1 MKRCICVL
9 LVSIVLFGSCMNR
22 SRVANTFV
30 QVEKALAVAPDSAMR
45 LLKDIPAKSLSNQA
59 MRARYALLYID
70 AAERAQLNE
79 NTDSLLRIAWRYY
92 RKHPQ
97 EMQNRCRTLYYMAHS
112 KLRQGDKPGAL
123 RLFLK
128 AEENND
134 SLDNPRDRGMLYLS
148 IGDVYR
154 GELNFVRAYRYYREA
169 RELFLRSGDMR
180 HRIEALLGMTACG
193 LRMHDFEQTRRNC
206 RLALELSDEAH
217 YEQLAQ
223 KSLGYL
229 AALYA
234 LSDRGS
240 LPEEMLR
247 RIEQSVHRDTTVTGF
262 RTRSQ
267 IQLLRNRPD
276 SARHYI
282 ERAERIAN
290 SEDLPMLLYTAY
302 KADISAGRYQEA
314 TWNINKFIYYSD
326 SLTRSSLQGSAGMIE
341 KEYFRE
347 RSAFYDYRLQNRRT
361 WEITIVAAALSLLG
375 IAGYIIR
382 QRIHLHQAKN
392 ERYMLLVREMQS
404 EYRNL
409 SALLE
414 RNHEQDA
421 LLRKELASRFD
432 IVEQIGRTLYERE
445 HSVSEQAQLVRLVRK
460 LIDDFSE
467 NGEMLLTLERVVN
480 IVHDDAVRKLR
491 DDFPQMKDADVRLL
505 CYIFGGFSPQVISLF
520 MHDSVANVYARKS
533 RLKSR
538 IRTSEAPHKE
548 LFLALLG

>member
-9 LVSIVLFGSCMNR
+9 LVSTVLFGGCMNR
-22 SRVANTFV
+22 NRVANTFV

-45 LLKDIPAKSLSNQA
+45 LLKDIPAKSLGNQA

-123 RLFLK
+123 RLFLE

-382 QRIHLHQAKN
+382 A
-392 ERYMLLVREMQS
+392 
-404 EYRNL
+404 
-409 SALLE
+409 A
-414 RNHEQDA
+414 DTP
-421 LLRKELASRFD
+421 ASG
-432 IVEQIGRTLYERE
+432 EKRTLYAACSRDAIRISESFRPSGTESRTGCVVKERARLPVR
-445 HSVSEQAQLVRLVRK
+445 HRGTDRPNLVSTR
-460 LIDDFSE
+460 
-467 NGEMLLTLERVVN
+467 TLR
-480 IVHDDAVRKLR
+480 
-491 DDFPQMKDADVRLL
+491 
-505 CYIFGGFSPQVISLF
+505 FGASAAGPVGAKTHRRFFGKRRNAAHAGAGREYSP
-520 MHDSVANVYARKS
+520 
-533 RLKSR
+533 
-538 IRTSEAPHKE
+538 
-548 LFLALLG
+548 

>member
-1 MKRCICVL
+1 
-9 LVSIVLFGSCMNR
+9 MNR

-45 LLKDIPAKSLSNQA
+45 LLKDIPAKSLGNQA

-123 RLFLK
+123 RLFLEVEK
-128 AEENND
+128 NND

-234 LSDRGS
+234 LSDKGS
-240 LPEEMLR
+240 LPEEDVTENR
-247 RIEQSVHRDTTVTGF
+247 AIRSPGYDRHGFSYTVPNTAAPQPSRQRPSLH
-262 RTRSQ
+262 RTRRKNCEQRGPS
-267 IQLLRNRPD
+267 D
-276 SARHYI
+276 VA
-282 ERAERIAN
+282 
-290 SEDLPMLLYTAY
+290 LY
-302 KADISAGRYQEA
+302 G
-314 TWNINKFIYYSD
+314 
-326 SLTRSSLQGSAGMIE
+326 L
-341 KEYFRE
+341 
-347 RSAFYDYRLQNRRT
+347 
-361 WEITIVAAALSLLG
+361 
-375 IAGYIIR
+375 
-382 QRIHLHQAKN
+382 
-392 ERYMLLVREMQS
+392 
-404 EYRNL
+404 
-409 SALLE
+409 
-414 RNHEQDA
+414 
-421 LLRKELASRFD
+421 
-432 IVEQIGRTLYERE
+432 
-445 HSVSEQAQLVRLVRK
+445 
-460 LIDDFSE
+460 
-467 NGEMLLTLERVVN
+467 
-480 IVHDDAVRKLR
+480 
-491 DDFPQMKDADVRLL
+491 
-505 CYIFGGFSPQVISLF
+505 
-520 MHDSVANVYARKS
+520 
-533 RLKSR
+533 
-538 IRTSEAPHKE
+538 
-548 LFLALLG
+548 

>member
-9 LVSIVLFGSCMNR
+9 LVSTVLFGGCMNR
-22 SRVANTFV
+22 NRVANTFV

-45 LLKDIPAKSLSNQA
+45 LLKDIPAKSLGNQA

-123 RLFLK
+123 RLFLE

-148 IGDVYR
+148 
-154 GELNFVRAYRYYREA
+154 
-169 RELFLRSGDMR
+169 
-180 HRIEALLGMTACG
+180 IEALLGMTACG

>member
-1 MKRCICVL
+1 
-9 LVSIVLFGSCMNR
+9 MNR
-22 SRVANTFV
+22 NRVANTFV

-45 LLKDIPAKSLSNQA
+45 LLKDIPAKSLGNQA

-123 RLFLK
+123 RLFLE

-347 RSAFYDYRLQNRRT
+347 RSIRFLRLSASKSPDMGNHDRRRRA
-361 WEITIVAAALSLLG
+361 VAARNRG
-375 IAGYIIR
+375 IYNPA
-382 QRIHLHQAKN
+382 A
-392 ERYMLLVREMQS
+392 
-404 EYRNL
+404 
-409 SALLE
+409 
-414 RNHEQDA
+414 DTP
-421 LLRKELASRFD
+421 ASG
-432 IVEQIGRTLYERE
+432 EKRTLYAACSRDAIRISESFRPSGTESRTGCVVKERARLPVR
-445 HSVSEQAQLVRLVRK
+445 HRGTDRPNLV
-460 LIDDFSE
+460 
-467 NGEMLLTLERVVN
+467 
-480 IVHDDAVRKLR
+480 
-491 DDFPQMKDADVRLL
+491 
-505 CYIFGGFSPQVISLF
+505 
-520 MHDSVANVYARKS
+520 
-533 RLKSR
+533 
-538 IRTSEAPHKE
+538 
-548 LFLALLG
+548 